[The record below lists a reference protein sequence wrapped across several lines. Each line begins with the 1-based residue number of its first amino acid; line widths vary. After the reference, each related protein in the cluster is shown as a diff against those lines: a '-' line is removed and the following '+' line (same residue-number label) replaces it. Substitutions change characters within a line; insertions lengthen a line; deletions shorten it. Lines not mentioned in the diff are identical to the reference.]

1 MDIRQFM
8 KEKTFLRA
16 EV

>member
-1 MDIRQFM
+1 MDIRQFINR
-8 KEKTFLRA
+8 KSFLIA

>member
-8 KEKTFLRA
+8 KEKTFLIA